1 VPPAAEPPTSASDR
15 AGQAVRAFVRA
26 LPQAFSDAFTTGHLT
41 DDAPSVLDR
50 LAASPIGKNEQLLA
64 LLTAAD
70 PTHELAVASHLV
82 LSGQEATDLVAATGD
97 VVPTASAVTEE
108 LKPAS
113 GVTISASLVFTGD
126 RTYGISIGS
135 TLSGAFLELSQKAV
149 GLALNKV
156 KDLVYS
162 RQPWLVFQ
170 VRLEPASQQTFTH
183 LQTDVPPGG
192 ALDAPHHAYQLVK
205 HQ

>member
-1 VPPAAEPPTSASDR
+1 M
-15 AGQAVRAFVRA
+15 
-26 LPQAFSDAFTTGHLT
+26 PQAFSEAFSTSLSTEGT
-41 DDAPSVLDR
+41 PSVLER
-50 LAASPIGKNEQLLA
+50 LVATPAVANNEALMA

-70 PTHELAVASHLV
+70 PTHELAVASHLI

-113 GVTISASLVFTGD
+113 GVVISASLVFTGD
-126 RTYGISIGS
+126 RTYGVSIGS

-156 KDLVYS
+156 KDLVYGH
-162 RQPWLVFQ
+162 QPWLVFQ
-170 VRLEPASQQTFTH
+170 VRQSPKTCNGLSCQQ
-183 LQTDVPPGG
+183 L
-192 ALDAPHHAYQLVK
+192 
-205 HQ
+205 